1 MSALTITKVI
11 EADGE
16 ISKNEV
22 IQKIEEALKREFDKV
37 KIKEGKDGTLELRC
51 RVKTKLFNP
60 IVSVKGPVSI
70 QTKENKAK
78 VMIDGDTKT
87 NGWFWFTFLIGCFFP
102 ILWIMMFFMYSSQKK
117 SSIQSFEKVFERMEF
132 DLKGF

>member
-1 MSALTITKVI
+1 MSELTITKLI
-11 EADGE
+11 EANE
-16 ISKNEV
+16 RISKDKV
-22 IQKIEEALKREFDKV
+22 IQKIEEALRREFDKV
-37 KIKEGKDGTLELRC
+37 AIKEGKDGSPELRC

-60 IVSVKGPVSI
+60 IVSVKGPISI

-87 NGWFWFTFLIGCFFP
+87 NSWFWFTFLLGCFFP

-117 SSIQSFEKVFERMEF
+117 SSTQSFEKVFERMEF
-132 DLKGF
+132 DLKEF

>member
-1 MSALTITKVI
+1 MSVLTITKVI

-37 KIKEGKDGTLELRC
+37 KIKEGKDGTPKLRC